1 MALIGKPAIA
11 AIGLLALAGFY
22 TGAAAALP
30 CGPLPK
36 VAWWGTNN
44 HASMTAYV
52 ARKHGGSWAG
62 YIAKWEKY
70 RSHMEDVLSR
80 GGAVAVKKEG
90 IRLEGPRLA
99 ECAQNF
105 GRRVSVIRCLAKEA
119 AGRSTPVRRTRA
131 YGAPQS
137 EVIVIGASRGDT
149 VRRPD
154 PAQCPALPDIS
165 WWGTNSH
172 RKMVDFVERKF
183 DGDWGPYI
191 AKWERYEARMR
202 DILKRGGTAVLRKKG
217 IKMDGAV
224 LASYAEMIG
233 QRVSV
238 MYCLADAGSRPA
250 QSVPWRPA
258 SGQ

>member
-44 HASMTAYV
+44 HASMTAYA

-99 ECAQNF
+99 EYAQNI
-105 GRRVSVIRCLAKEA
+105 GRRVSVIRSLAKEA

-131 YGAPQS
+131 YGAPQL
-137 EVIVIGASRGDT
+137 EVIVIGASLG
-149 VRRPD
+149 
-154 PAQCPALPDIS
+154 LPFCRAVSAIS
-165 WWGTNSH
+165 RIG
-172 RKMVDFVERKF
+172 
-183 DGDWGPYI
+183 
-191 AKWERYEARMR
+191 AARS
-202 DILKRGGTAVLRKKG
+202 
-217 IKMDGAV
+217 
-224 LASYAEMIG
+224 ASSKNI
-233 QRVSV
+233 S
-238 MYCLADAGSRPA
+238 
-250 QSVPWRPA
+250 
-258 SGQ
+258 